1 MNKIKYLIIIFLA
14 GIIPMNYS
22 VIEAQQNEN
31 IVNGF
36 IESLEL
42 VENQINI
49 SVIDNFGNRFNLNIV
64 NSTEIGLETQSG
76 ERWVGNIKEDPNYVL
91 ELLNEAQ
98 HSLEP
103 VTLTHNGADII
114 TLVSYE
120 SSNIKNNLG
129 YLAASFI
136 FLSILFFGYI
146 FIINNKLQI
155 LSKKK

>member
-42 VENQINI
+42 VDKKINI
-49 SVIDNFGNRFNLNIV
+49 SVIDNFGNRFNLSIV

-76 ERWVGNIKEDPNYVL
+76 ERWVGGIKDDPDYVL

-103 VTLTHNGADII
+103 VTLTHDGSDII

-146 FIINNKLQI
+146 FIINKKLQI

>member
-42 VENQINI
+42 VDNQINI

-64 NSTEIGLETQSG
+64 NL
-76 ERWVGNIKEDPNYVL
+76 
-91 ELLNEAQ
+91 
-98 HSLEP
+98 SLI
-103 VTLTHNGADII
+103 HI
-114 TLVSYE
+114 
-120 SSNIKNNLG
+120 
-129 YLAASFI
+129 
-136 FLSILFFGYI
+136 
-146 FIINNKLQI
+146 
-155 LSKKK
+155 

>member
-1 MNKIKYLIIIFLA
+1 MKKIKYFIIIFLA

-42 VENQINI
+42 VDKKINI
-49 SVIDNFGNRFNLNIV
+49 SVIDNFGNRFSLSIV

-76 ERWVGNIKEDPNYVL
+76 ERWVGGIKDDPDYVL

-103 VTLTHNGADII
+103 VTLTHDGSDII

-136 FLSILFFGYI
+136 FLSILFLYHLTGI
-146 FIINNKLQI
+146 V
-155 LSKKK
+155 